1 MNGLSRKLTGPQV
14 RWIPGP
20 SPTAKECKVSIPTL
34 LVRITTNFPIVVTRP
49 HWSTNGRLSIMKVN
63 RLFET
68 WLKCDVPNL
77 TTAVVASSDFLQ
89 VNQEPRE
96 PSGVIN
102 LLYVSAAHTATR
114 DIATATPCSPH
125 PRWRQVTGHTCH
137 ISMPKA
143 AARAGPTSST
153 CPCWT

>member
-1 MNGLSRKLTGPQV
+1 
-14 RWIPGP
+14 
-20 SPTAKECKVSIPTL
+20 
-34 LVRITTNFPIVVTRP
+34 
-49 HWSTNGRLSIMKVN
+49 MKVN

-89 VNQEPRE
+89 VNQEP
-96 PSGVIN
+96 SVVIN
-102 LLYVSAAHTATR
+102 LLYVSAAHTTTR
-114 DIATATPCSPH
+114 NIATATPCSPH

-143 AARAGPTSST
+143 AARAGPTSSLHLSPAGPSNSNRCYKYKSANT
-153 CPCWT
+153 SEQCLVLQNSFNFKLPICEI